1 MPGCR
6 ALLLLLLL
14 FRCLVMSNSLRPNG
28 LQHASLLCPP
38 LSLGICLNSCPLS
51 RWCHLIISSSAIRF
65 SLCLQSFPASG
76 SFPVSRFFTSGGQRI
91 GASASVLPMN
101 IQDWLPLE
109 LTGLTS
115 LQSEALSRDFSSTT
129 IWKHHSLV
137 LSLLYGPTPMSVH
150 DYLEKHSFYYMDLC
164 QQSDVSALN
173 MLSRSV
179 ITFLPR
185 SKHLLISWQQ
195 SQSTV
200 IGAQEKKICH
210 YSHFSCF
217 DLPWCDGT
225 GCYDLSFM
233 NVEFQARFFTLLFYP
248 HQEAL

>member
-1 MPGCR
+1 M
-6 ALLLLLLL
+6 LLLSHQ
-14 FRCLVMSNSLRPNG
+14 VVSDSLQPHG
-28 LQHASLLCPP
+28 LQHARLLCPP
-38 LSLGICLNSCPLS
+38 LSSEVCSKLCQLNW
-51 RWCHLIISSSAIRF
+51 WCHLIISSSATRF
-65 SLCLQSFPASG
+65 SLCLRSFPASG
-76 SFPVSRFFTSGGQRI
+76 SFPVSRFFTSGGQSI
-91 GASASVLPMN
+91 GASAWVLPMN

-115 LQSEALSRDFSSTT
+115 LQSEALSRVFSSTT

-137 LSLLYGPTPMSVH
+137 LSLLYGPTPTSVH

-210 YSHFSCF
+210 YSHFSPF

-233 NVEFQARFFTLLFYP
+233 NVEFQARFFTLLFHP